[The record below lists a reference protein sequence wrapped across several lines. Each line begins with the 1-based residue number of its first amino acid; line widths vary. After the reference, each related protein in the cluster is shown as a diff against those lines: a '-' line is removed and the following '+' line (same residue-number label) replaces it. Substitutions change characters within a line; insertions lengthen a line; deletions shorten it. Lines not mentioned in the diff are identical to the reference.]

1 MDLTSTFCPAPFIHQ
16 STKTDGSI
24 KACCRSLPRISS
36 IKDETLLEA
45 WNNTEIKKLRHDL
58 LNGIR
63 NPRCNT
69 CWKLE
74 DSNIESLRHKYNK
87 REIYGEQAA
96 ENLKS
101 MNPDFSLNNK
111 PTWIEFKLSNLCN
124 FKCRMCHVMDS
135 TKWFDDHKKIKH
147 LHTDYWQAEL
157 SSLNLEEKPLLGT
170 YDENFYRDL
179 PEAMSNIT
187 EIWFAGGEPLYDDN
201 HYRILDSVMDRAHE
215 ITLSYATNLSMLS
228 NKKYN
233 VIEYWKKFKSIQVSV
248 SLDGP
253 PELNEYIR
261 SGANSSD
268 IEKNIR
274 YLLDHLPNVSVTGKI
289 TVQALNVYHVPETM
303 DWFKRLNV
311 HFTGVHFVDWPE
323 HLDARI
329 WIGEPRN
336 LIKAK
341 LADYLKKYS
350 TNDMNIRNSVRNVLK
365 YFDGSTTHTDEQ
377 WGKFLEWN
385 AILDESRNESFSKCE
400 FLKTWMK

>member
-1 MDLTSTFCPAPFIHQ
+1 M
-16 STKTDGSI
+16 
-24 KACCRSLPRISS
+24 
-36 IKDETLLEA
+36 
-45 WNNTEIKKLRHDL
+45 
-58 LNGIR
+58 
-63 NPRCNT
+63 
-69 CWKLE
+69 
-74 DSNIESLRHKYNK
+74 
-87 REIYGEQAA
+87 
-96 ENLKS
+96 
-101 MNPDFSLNNK
+101 M
-111 PTWIEFKLSNLCN
+111 
-124 FKCRMCHVMDS
+124 
-135 TKWFDDHKKIKH
+135 
-147 LHTDYWQAEL
+147 
-157 SSLNLEEKPLLGT
+157 
-170 YDENFYRDL
+170 
-179 PEAMSNIT
+179 IT
-187 EIWFAGGEPLYDDN
+187 I
-201 HYRILDSVMDRAHE
+201 
-215 ITLSYATNLSMLS
+215 
-228 NKKYN
+228 
-233 VIEYWKKFKSIQVSV
+233 
-248 SLDGP
+248 LDGP

-385 AILDESRNESFSKCE
+385 AILDESRNESFSKFE